1 MTTPILDFVR
11 RYAKDDTL
19 RLHMPGHKGVG
30 ALGIEG
36 LDITEIEGADSLY
49 EADGIIYES
58 EQNASELFGAHTYYS
73 TEGSSQ
79 CIRAMLLLAVQ
90 YAREQGR
97 EPIIAFG
104 RNAHRA
110 ALTAAALLD
119 IDPVWIMPETDNYLA
134 CPIDVACLE
143 RVFSHAASKPTA
155 VYITS
160 PDYLG
165 NTVYIDEL
173 ADVCHRHGALLL
185 VDNAHGAYLK
195 FLSPSRH
202 PIDAGADVCCDSA
215 HKTLPVLTGGAY
227 LHLSKYAPKSLI
239 NQAKTALATFGS
251 TSPSYLTLCSLDAAN
266 AYLSGGYRE
275 RLARFVIAKNN
286 CEKTLTD
293 HGYTLLGDEP
303 LKLTLHAAKF
313 GYTGREMADLLLR
326 KGIVCE
332 FSDHEVLVMMLTPD
346 GGESSLD
353 RLTDALC
360 AIERRAP
367 LTDVPPAIPVHERI
381 MSIREAMLAPSEWLP
396 VEQCLGRVVSSP
408 TLSCPPAVPIAVPGE
423 RINEQT
429 VKCMQY
435 YGMGKC
441 CVVKE

>member
-1 MTTPILDFVR
+1 
-11 RYAKDDTL
+11 
-19 RLHMPGHKGVG
+19 
-30 ALGIEG
+30 
-36 LDITEIEGADSLY
+36 
-49 EADGIIYES
+49 
-58 EQNASELFGAHTYYS
+58 
-73 TEGSSQ
+73 
-79 CIRAMLLLAVQ
+79 
-90 YAREQGR
+90 
-97 EPIIAFG
+97 
-104 RNAHRA
+104 
-110 ALTAAALLD
+110 
-119 IDPVWIMPETDNYLA
+119 
-134 CPIDVACLE
+134 
-143 RVFSHAASKPTA
+143 
-155 VYITS
+155 
-160 PDYLG
+160 
-165 NTVYIDEL
+165 
-173 ADVCHRHGALLL
+173 
-185 VDNAHGAYLK
+185 
-195 FLSPSRH
+195 LSPSRH

-215 HKTLPVLTGGAY
+215 HKTLPALTGGAY
-227 LHLSKYAPKSLI
+227 LHLSKHAPKSLI

-332 FSDHEVLVMMLTPD
+332 FSDREVLVMMLTPEQ
-346 GGESSLD
+346 GESALD
-353 RLTDALC
+353 ALTEALC
-360 AIERRAP
+360 AIERRAA
-367 LTDVPPAIPVHERI
+367 LIDTPPALPAHERVK
-381 MSIREAMLAPSEWLP
+381 SVREAMLAPSEWVP